1 MLRRLRDLRSDFTE
15 VIEVKCSTSLTLQGI
30 LGVRASHDDFL
41 PEPSYPEGTG
51 DMVSEDTVTLV
62 FPGELV
68 EEVVQ
73 MSEAVIE
80 ESEVDHELM
89 GEEEVQQELTEEGR
103 VHQEQTVDEVHQ
115 EQTEDEGYVHQEQL
129 LNEGNGCD
137 ETDQMDKEVIEESQA
152 DQEVIEE
159 SQVDQEVMEESQVDQ
174 EVIEESQADQEVIE
188 ESQADQEVTEG
199 GRVHQEQ
206 EQEGGQVDI
215 ATALWRLSV
224 SPLSPSSRNVGGAE
238 LQQHAAIP
246 SVTVTSPESTDEI
259 HDPYPTMSL
268 DGPGVFSLPGRNCT
282 ITIRPLIG
290 ECSVC
295 GRKPKNSWCS
305 HLISAGRKMG
315 MKINVKKPTKVSLTK
330 LQMTQRDQKGKSG
343 GKKPRKRD
351 YREVEVVSG
360 DEVDAGSTW
369 RESLFARVSKAAV
382 AKVKQVGATKGKA
395 KQSVVSLPN
404 GVVKLKSPTLSRQA
418 VASKV
423 KKTGASKVK
432 KTGAAKAKTA
442 GATELNE
449 AAVSDRVVKA
459 KQPEKTK
466 KKQPIFAPFLER
478 SSSSSPSPTSPT
490 RPMQKKPSHVAVAKK
505 STKSQRRHPPDF
517 MAYSATSGL
526 SPTSPPQPVEIK
538 KNNFLDNFFLF
549 QATSPTEPPDPIATS
564 PSSPRLRPRRRV

>member
-30 LGVRASHDDFL
+30 LGVRASHADFL

-62 FPGELV
+62 FPGELM

-73 MSEAVIE
+73 MSAAVIE
-80 ESEVDHELM
+80 ESEVDHELA

-103 VHQEQTVDEVHQ
+103 VHQEQPVDEVHQ
-115 EQTEDEGYVHQEQL
+115 EQTESEGYVHQEQL
-129 LNEGNGCD
+129 LNEGNSCD
-137 ETDQMDKEVIEESQA
+137 ETDQMDKEVIEESQV
-152 DQEVIEE
+152 DQELIEE
-159 SQVDQEVMEESQVDQ
+159 SQVDQEL
-174 EVIEESQADQEVIE
+174 
-188 ESQADQEVTEG
+188 TEG
-199 GRVHQEQ
+199 GGVHQEQ
-206 EQEGGQVDI
+206 TEEGGQVDI

-224 SPLSPSSRNVGGAE
+224 SPISPSSRNVGGAE

-246 SVTVTSPESTDEI
+246 SVTVTSPESTDEV

-351 YREVEVVSG
+351 YREVEVTSG
-360 DEVDAGSTW
+360 DEADAGSTW

-382 AKVKQVGATKGKA
+382 TKVKQVGATKATKGKA

-404 GVVKLKSPTLSRQA
+404 GVVKLKSPTLLRQA
-418 VASKV
+418 ITSKV

-442 GATELNE
+442 DATELKE

-459 KQPEKTK
+459 QQPEKTK

-478 SSSSSPSPTSPT
+478 LSSSSPSPTSPT
-490 RPMQKKPSHVAVAKK
+490 RPMQRKPSHVGVAKK
-505 STKSQRRHPPDF
+505 STKSQQRHPPDF

>member
-137 ETDQMDKEVIEESQA
+137 ETDQMDK
-152 DQEVIEE
+152 
-159 SQVDQEVMEESQVDQ
+159 
-174 EVIEESQADQEVIE
+174 EVIE